1 MDFRNLHYLER
12 IYNYIINFKN
22 LLGIMEI
29 KK

>member
-22 LLGIMEI
+22 LLGIMENI
-29 KK
+29 